1 MELAKYIDHTLL
13 KPDATWPQVQRLCD
27 EARQYGFASVCVNPV
42 FIQGVAHALKD
53 SGVAPCCVVGFP
65 LGALP
70 SDLKAQQAQGV
81 VRLGAREIDMVVALG
96 AVKER
101 RFSDVERDIAL
112 VVRAAGD
119 ALVKVILETCLLSDE
134 EKALACQAAK
144 AAGAAFVKTS
154 TGFGPGGA
162 TEADVA
168 LMRRVVGDGMG
179 VKASGGIRSRE
190 AALRMI
196 DAGANRIGTSA
207 GVKIVTES

>member
-144 AAGAAFVKTS
+144 AAGAITRKCLS
-154 TGFGPGGA
+154 T
-162 TEADVA
+162 
-168 LMRRVVGDGMG
+168 
-179 VKASGGIRSRE
+179 
-190 AALRMI
+190 
-196 DAGANRIGTSA
+196 
-207 GVKIVTES
+207 